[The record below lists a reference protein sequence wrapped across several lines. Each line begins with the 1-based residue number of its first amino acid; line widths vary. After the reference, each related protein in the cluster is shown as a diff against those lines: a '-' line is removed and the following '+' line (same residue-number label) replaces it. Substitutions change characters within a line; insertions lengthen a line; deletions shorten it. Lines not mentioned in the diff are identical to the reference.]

1 EPAPAS
7 DTFGLATPSSPSAGK
22 ARKASSPAPGG
33 PQFAGGI
40 DVEAIGNFFR
50 QASAEADAKGYASAH
65 CFRAAVAARASRA
78 GGKDIAAR
86 LQSGEWPSEAGLHF
100 FAAELGGSLLITS
113 IFAEEKVLFGHGPI
127 RVHVLHGLTE
137 PDPDGHSSGHFEL
150 LQS

>member
-1 EPAPAS
+1 M
-7 DTFGLATPSSPSAGK
+7 
-22 ARKASSPAPGG
+22 
-33 PQFAGGI
+33 
-40 DVEAIGNFFR
+40 GN
-50 QASAEADAKGYASAH
+50 EGYASAH